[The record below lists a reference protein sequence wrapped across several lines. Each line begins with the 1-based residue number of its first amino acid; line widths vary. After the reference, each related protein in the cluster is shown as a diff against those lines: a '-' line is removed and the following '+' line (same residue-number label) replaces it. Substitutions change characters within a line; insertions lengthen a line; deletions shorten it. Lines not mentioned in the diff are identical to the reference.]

1 MCLVLSSLNEDRE
14 GEQLGAGWFFL
25 VVVEQGEVVPEV
37 LWS

>member
-1 MCLVLSSLNEDRE
+1 MCLVLSSLSEDGA

-25 VVVEQGEVVPEV
+25 VVVEQGEVVREV